1 MLAKYERG
9 ETIPRIEVL
18 KNWYILKVSLDYY
31 LVGEGTIGKQTL
43 KRLQNLE
50 YPEDKKTP
58 LISSIIISEM
68 LKARRAP
75 GLCFHLV

>member
-31 LVGEGTIGKQTL
+31 LVGEGTNSKLGKQTL
-43 KRLQNLE
+43 KRLQHLE

-58 LISSIIISEM
+58 FDLINNYIRD
-68 LKARRAP
+68 A
-75 GLCFHLV
+75 